1 MESEL
6 YRIQHHRE
14 VCKQDVDQLTK
25 QGTRQLEG
33 ELAQNADEKDLL
45 ARPP

>member
-6 YRIQHHRE
+6 HRTQDHGK

-25 QGTRQLEG
+25 QGSRQLQG
-33 ELAQNADEKDLL
+33 ELAQNADQIDIL